1 MTYADYT
8 ASGRCLDFVEEF
20 MTEKVMPTY
29 ANTHTEASATGLQT
43 TRFVE
48 EARETILQS
57 DGPAK
62 NETLAVD
69 NMIWPRQRRSFASW
83 LLVTYAASTIA
94 VDCFTDGIWYCAQL
108 ESVIGDAV
116 VEPAMIEV

>member
-8 ASGRCLDFVEEF
+8 ASGRCLDFVEDF

-48 EARETILQS
+48 EARETIRQCVNAGPDNVLIFTGSGSTGKVARALQAPDS
-57 DGPAK
+57 AGP
-62 NETLAVD
+62 EHRVSQGRL
-69 NMIWPRQRRSFASW
+69 PS
-83 LLVTYAASTIA
+83 
-94 VDCFTDGIWYCAQL
+94 
-108 ESVIGDAV
+108 
-116 VEPAMIEV
+116 

>member
-1 MTYADYT
+1 VTYADYT

-48 EARETILQS
+48 EARETIRQCVNA
-57 DGPAK
+57 GPDDVLIFTGSGSTGK
-62 NETLAVD
+62 SRVHCKLLTLLDLSTAC
-69 NMIWPRQRRSFASW
+69 RRG
-83 LLVTYAASTIA
+83 
-94 VDCFTDGIWYCAQL
+94 DCQADR
-108 ESVIGDAV
+108 V
-116 VEPAMIEV
+116 P